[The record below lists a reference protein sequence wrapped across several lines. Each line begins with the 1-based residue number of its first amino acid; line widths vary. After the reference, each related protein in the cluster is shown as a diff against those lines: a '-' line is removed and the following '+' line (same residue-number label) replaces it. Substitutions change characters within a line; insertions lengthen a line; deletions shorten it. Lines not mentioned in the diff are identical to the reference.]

1 MSAEKSD
8 RYMLLSVAL
17 PADEELENAM
27 ENASYLLEK
36 RSGFVASSDYAE
48 EWRKRRIFMYLQ
60 QVPVL

>member
-1 MSAEKSD
+1 
-8 RYMLLSVAL
+8 MLLSVAL

-36 RSGFVASSDYAE
+36 DLDLWNLQIMQRSGE
-48 EWRKRRIFMYLQ
+48 KRRIFMYLQ